1 MDHDIPPDYPVDKLA
16 KIYRKMRAAEL
27 DLIHEMEAKIEAI
40 KAQREAVGLALK
52 DRILALG
59 EGVTSLKTDQGTII
73 LSKKT
78 RYYPGDREALKRF
91 IVENDAPDL
100 LEMRI
105 AQKNMA
111 TFIAENPENQPP
123 GLNVITEYDVTVRAP
138 SAG

>member
-1 MDHDIPPDYPVDKLA
+1 MTDADIPVDRLA
-16 KIYRKMRAAEL
+16 KIYRKMRAAEQEL
-27 DLIHEMEAKIEAI
+27 TREYESKIEAI
-40 KAQREAVGLALK
+40 KQQREQVGLALK

-59 EGVTSLKTDQGTII
+59 DGVTSLKTDQGTVI

-78 RYYPGDREALKRF
+78 RYYPQDRDALKKF
-91 IVENDAPDL
+91 IIDNEAVDL
-100 LEMRI
+100 LEFRV

-123 GLNVITEYDVTVRAP
+123 GLNVITEFDVTVRAP

>member
-1 MDHDIPPDYPVDKLA
+1 MTDADIPVDRLA
-16 KIYRKMRAAEL
+16 KIYRKMRAAEQEL
-27 DLIHEMEAKIEAI
+27 TREYESKIEAI
-40 KAQREAVGLALK
+40 KQQREQVGLALK

-59 EGVTSLKTDQGTII
+59 DGVTSLKTDQGTII

-78 RYYPGDREALKRF
+78 RYYPQDRDALKKF
-91 IVENDAPDL
+91 IIENEAVDL
-100 LEMRI
+100 LEFRV

-123 GLNVITEYDVTVRAP
+123 GLNVITEFDVTVRAP

>member
-1 MDHDIPPDYPVDKLA
+1 MDHDIPPDFPVDKLA
-16 KIYRKMRAAEL
+16 KIFRKMRAAEQEL
-27 DLIHEMEAKIEAI
+27 TREYETKLEAI
-40 KAQREAVGLALK
+40 KQQREQVGLVLK

-78 RYYPGDREALKRF
+78 RYYPQDRDAFKRF
-91 IVENDAPDL
+91 IIENDAPDL

-111 TFIAENPENQPP
+111 TFIAENPDNQPP

>member
-1 MDHDIPPDYPVDKLA
+1 MTDADIPVDRLA
-16 KIYRKMRAAEL
+16 KIYRKMRAAEQEL
-27 DLIHEMEAKIEAI
+27 TREYEGKIEAI
-40 KAQREAVGLALK
+40 KQQREQVGLALK

-59 EGVTSLKTDQGTII
+59 DGVTSLKTDQGTII

-78 RYYPGDREALKRF
+78 RYYPQDRDALKKF
-91 IVENDAPDL
+91 IIENEAVDL
-100 LEMRI
+100 LEFRV

-123 GLNVITEYDVTVRAP
+123 GLNVITEFDVTVRAP